1 MALHFLYWNKI
12 LTNVVRL
19 LQNTKIPQNQIGYL
33 WLQSKDGLVLRL
45 GT

>member
-19 LQNTKIPQNQIGYL
+19 LQNTKIPQIGYL